1 MGVIGIILLV
11 VFVIVCVLLIFMVV
25 IQDQEGEGLG
35 GVFANAGNAAFGARS
50 TNVVIKFTYVLGAL
64 FFVIAFTLAILNKG
78 PKPEIA
84 PVVPKQEQEIIQ
96 EWQSEQTPPTT
107 ESTVLPGSETM
118 AGSSSETTT
127 TNK

>member
-1 MGVIGIILLV
+1 MGVIGVILLI
-11 VFVIVCVLLIFMVV
+11 VFVIVCALLIFMVV

-50 TNVVIKFTYVLGAL
+50 TSVVVRFTYVLGAL
-64 FFVIAFTLAILNKG
+64 FFIIAFALAILNKG

-96 EWQSEQTPPTT
+96 EWQSEQDTSTI
-107 ESTVLPGSETM
+107 ESAVLPGAETM
-118 AGSSSETTT
+118 TGTTTTT
-127 TNK
+127 TNP

>member
-11 VFVIVCVLLIFMVV
+11 VFVIVCLLLIFMVV
-25 IQDQEGEGLG
+25 IQDQEGDGLG

-64 FFVIAFTLAILNKG
+64 FFVIAFTLAILNRG

-84 PVVPKQEQEIIQ
+84 PIVPKQEQDIIQ
-96 EWQSEQTPPTT
+96 EWQSEQTAPAA
-107 ESTVLPGSETM
+107 ESTALPGSETM
-118 AGSSSETTT
+118 AGSSSETPK

>member
-11 VFVIVCVLLIFMVV
+11 IFVIVCVLLIFMVV

-50 TNVVIKFTYVLGAL
+50 TSVVVRFTYILGAL
-64 FFVIAFTLAILNKG
+64 FFIIAFTLAIINKG

-96 EWQSEQTPPTT
+96 EWQTEQAPSAT

-118 AGSSSETTT
+118 TGTSTT
-127 TNK
+127 TNP